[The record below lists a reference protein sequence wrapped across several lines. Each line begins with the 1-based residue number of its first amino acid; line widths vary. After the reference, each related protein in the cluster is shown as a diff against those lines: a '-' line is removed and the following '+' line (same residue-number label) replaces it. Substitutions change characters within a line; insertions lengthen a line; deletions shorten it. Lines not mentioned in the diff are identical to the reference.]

1 MTKDKI
7 IAGVLKRID
16 KAGLL
21 KRHNFTTSTTI
32 NNKKFL
38 IPVINGIGYQLVG
51 GTETW
56 AHTLFKKLLQL
67 QQGTFV
73 DVGAN
78 NGQTLLKIASLRN
91 PLSYV
96 GFEPNPGCFYYLQRL
111 ARKNNFTGYDI
122 FPVGL
127 HYENKVVTL
136 ISDNDFASGASI
148 ILKFRKNIQK
158 YTIRQHVPV
167 MKGDEVLASLD
178 IESIAVIKADVEG
191 AELEVIKGLQQ
202 TITKYQPFV
211 VLEILPVYD
220 DTSENGIF
228 RKQRQDELLGILRS
242 LNYAMYCIN
251 ERYTTLTALDDIEV
265 HNDMSK
271 TNYLFAPKA
280 KTAQISSTFTVK

>member
-1 MTKDKI
+1 MLTK
-7 IAGVLKRID
+7 
-16 KAGLL
+16 
-21 KRHNFTTSTTI
+21 
-32 NNKKFL
+32 
-38 IPVINGIGYQLVG
+38 
-51 GTETW
+51 
-56 AHTLFKKLLQL
+56 
-67 QQGTFV
+67 
-73 DVGAN
+73 
-78 NGQTLLKIASLRN
+78 
-91 PLSYV
+91 
-96 GFEPNPGCFYYLQRL
+96 L
-111 ARKNNFTGYDI
+111 ARSHI
-122 FPVGL
+122 
-127 HYENKVVTL
+127 
-136 ISDNDFASGASI
+136 
-148 ILKFRKNIQK
+148 NIQK

-167 MKGDEVLASLD
+167 MKDDEVLASLD

-242 LNYAMYCIN
+242 LNYAMYCVN
-251 ERYTTLTALDDIEV
+251 ERDTTLTALDDIEV